1 MHLGSSVVINV
12 IGLADKIISNTSTE
26 AHSKMTKN
34 KTQPKDVLGQPKDVC
49 EGLKHSKKNNP
60 PEVDVQRITP
70 RPNHPQLPDNTV
82 VESRIIQTDPPSSIE
97 TDSIIES
104 RLSPSTS
111 KFDLHFVPVETK
123 IETNN
128 EDMPEDIQIEEN
140 ENEWPFRETIDSW
153 RCSSHL
159 NSIPIPYS
167 EAAHPSESVGA
178 GSSNQTGI
186 ASEINCG
193 SNGGLPQIENETLLM
208 STPSGSKSFTC
219 QLCSYR
225 TDRKFN
231 LKLHLRRRHKMPI

>member
-140 ENEWPFRETIDSW
+140 ENEWPFRVSPQCIFKYYYFVEKFVSTQETIDSW

-167 EAAHPSESVGA
+167 EAAHPS
-178 GSSNQTGI
+178 
-186 ASEINCG
+186 
-193 SNGGLPQIENETLLM
+193 
-208 STPSGSKSFTC
+208 KS
-219 QLCSYR
+219 
-225 TDRKFN
+225 
-231 LKLHLRRRHKMPI
+231 